1 MVYEDDNVFIYEK
14 PAGWVCASPN
24 PKVKSTYTAVK
35 AYLEAKSEE
44 RIDVHFVNKLPREAS
59 GLLVVTKSMEWR
71 QHLQTHWNSF
81 AKGMYVM
88 VQGHLAADDELFLRP
103 ENSDPMR
110 CLTAPCAPP
119 TCTRSSSSRRDTKS
133 SRTCFPRCVA
143 TIAF

>member
-59 GLLVVTKSMEWR
+59 GLLVVAKSMEWR
-71 QHLQTHWNSF
+71 QHLQTHWNSLL
-81 AKGMYVM
+81 KG
-88 VQGHLAADDELFLRP
+88 
-103 ENSDPMR
+103 
-110 CLTAPCAPP
+110 
-119 TCTRSSSSRRDTKS
+119 CT
-133 SRTCFPRCVA
+133 
-143 TIAF
+143 